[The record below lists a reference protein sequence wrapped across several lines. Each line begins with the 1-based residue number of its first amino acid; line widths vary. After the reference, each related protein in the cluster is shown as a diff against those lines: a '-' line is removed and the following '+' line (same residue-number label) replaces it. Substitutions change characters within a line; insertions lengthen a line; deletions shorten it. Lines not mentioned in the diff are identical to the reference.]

1 MSLFEKNLAELID
14 SGDSSVK
21 TTPTVS
27 VKTASES
34 PETEGLRKLASI
46 LRKTKVDPTYQELY
60 SFVEGILR

>member
-34 PETEGLRKLASI
+34 PETEGLRKLANI